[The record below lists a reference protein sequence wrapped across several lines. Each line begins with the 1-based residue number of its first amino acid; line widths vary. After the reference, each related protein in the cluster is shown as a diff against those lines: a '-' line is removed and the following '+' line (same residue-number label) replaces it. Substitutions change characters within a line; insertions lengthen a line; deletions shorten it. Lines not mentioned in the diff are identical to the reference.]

1 MKKIIVPILAMLL
14 AAACTQKPKTEE
26 NEINAPGSTPQP
38 DAEGKYASTEGPYKG
53 VALESP
59 KDFYC
64 GMDIVKYG
72 PSDTLHYHGK
82 VYGFCAS
89 VCKEEF
95 KKEPEKYLAK
105 K

>member
-1 MKKIIVPILAMLL
+1 MKKLIAMAVILASMT
-14 AAACTQKPKTEE
+14 ACKEKTET
-26 NEINAPGSTPQP
+26 NKPVQKAVQKVAQP
-38 DAEGKYASTEGPYKG
+38 TADGKYLAGDGPYKG
-53 VALESP
+53 VALDSP

-64 GMDIVKYG
+64 GMDITKYG

-82 VYGFCAS
+82 VYGFCAT
-89 VCKEEF
+89 VCKDEF